1 MGFLSNASCLCA
13 HLCAEPGCSEKIRES
28 VLSNKGAIVSINA
41 TGSGILIHGA
51 LVLTTH
57 GTLPSIAAAEDS
69 DILVTR
75 MSIAADSQD
84 YRRRL
89 APGRFFI
96 TNSVLDLTVVA
107 CVPTEAEVVQPL
119 CLQNSVSPLL
129 DFGRVVYLLGR
140 QLTEEQ
146 GEDLMVGDG
155 RITVGTDTLI
165 KFSTDGAVWSPGS
178 AGFDIHGN
186 LAFMVC
192 DPMKLV
198 SAPQRKRISAT
209 AFWKKDFPKQF
220 GIPVQVIRHWLN
232 QHWKGSIEEL
242 DKPRIPSRLKFRHKE
257 RSTES
262 SSSSAKLKRV
272 HKENEHSVESSNNSG
287 SFKGFQR
294 QMEDDEEVSS
304 TAVGPEHE
312 LLYRSGI
319 VSADVGETQLKK
331 NNNFRMHPPVS
342 PDILKFVR
350 SGMPEGKWE
359 ISRSGNHEGESQTKK
374 EYLECSTSA
383 LQMEDFVG
391 TANNVGSDQSGPGNE
406 DWCLKKSVVVNP
418 QEDEE
423 VSSTAV
429 GPEHEEE
436 KDAEE
441 PIKAVL
447 LKGTENIHT
456 PRKVHKESIPA
467 HQKEIHKV
475 SLPGSEMKIPKEKLQ
490 PLNSTIPKVV
500 CKETS
505 PSHPAVIHKKSQ
517 QRLDISFLKVMHEET
532 IPPRSTEIQKEK
544 YQLLDIKF
552 PPKHDKGK
560 EKRSYPS
567 QLKGHMSNVHA
578 ELDNTEG
585 KKWAEDYTS
594 NMPDA
599 QSTAQVEFKEAD
611 DSNEHEKRGE
621 GSLFLSAF
629 KDPISSIHILSD
641 LDEKKHMK
649 LNPSDTEE
657 VWCRPT
663 TEYAESNFFSQHET
677 DCAQFKEPVPIV
689 CIKAKH
695 TEENRYGE
703 EKLSTLQQALKW
715 HNAECAESN
724 FPVKHEK
731 CSEKSWNLANV
742 QKPISNAI
750 HLDLKHMEEEKQ
762 AKGDLSRSDECLEA
776 EGAQKAKE
784 GQVAELETEEDS
796 SDNESVEDFG
806 IQMSHISSLIQAST
820 KKETDSSDIETMYS
834 AETRESRNYSPRESY
849 GKKNIPSVRR
859 SQSSMGS
866 IRGVQHWECDR
877 RNSFPG
883 RMKSAQ
889 PRHKNQV
896 HPSCSRR
903 ISLQIPSYRGP
914 DYFGPTVSSIM
925 KKRNLNA
932 INNNKE
938 AVPQQSPRW
947 IF

>member
-1 MGFLSNASCLCA
+1 MGFLSNASCLCG

-28 VLSNKGAIVSINA
+28 VLSNKGAIVIINS

-57 GTLPSIAAAEDS
+57 GTLPSVAAAEDS

-75 MSIAADSQD
+75 MGIAADSQD

-107 CVPTEAEVVQPL
+107 CVPTEADIVQPL

-220 GIPVQVIRHWLN
+220 GIPVPVIRHWLN

-257 RSTES
+257 KSTES

-272 HKENEHSVESSNNSG
+272 HKENEQSVESSNNSG
-287 SFKGFQR
+287 SFKGFSR
-294 QMEDDEEVSS
+294 QIEEDEEVSNN
-304 TAVGPEHE
+304 AVRSEHE

-319 VSADVGETQLKK
+319 VPADVGETQLKM
-331 NNNFRMHPPVS
+331 NNDFRMHPPVS
-342 PDILKFVR
+342 PDNLKFVR
-350 SGMPEGKWE
+350 SGISEGKWE
-359 ISRSGNHEGESQTKK
+359 ISGSRNHEGESQTKK
-374 EYLECSTSA
+374 EYLECSTNA
-383 LQMEDFVG
+383 LQMEEDFVG
-391 TANNVGSDQSGPGNE
+391 KANDVGADQSGPGNE
-406 DWCLKKSVVVNP
+406 DWCLKKNVIVNP
-418 QEDEE
+418 LEDEE
-423 VSSTAV
+423 VSSTGV
-429 GPEHEEE
+429 GLEHEEE

-456 PRKVHKESIPA
+456 PRKVHKESIPV
-467 HQKEIHKV
+467 HQNEIPKV
-475 SLPGSEMKIPKEKLQ
+475 SLLGSEMKIPKEKLQ

-517 QRLDISFLKVMHEET
+517 QRLDISFLKVTHEET
-532 IPPRSTEIQKEK
+532 IPMRSTEIQKDK

-552 PPKHDKGK
+552 PPKHDRGK
-560 EKRSYPS
+560 EKISYLS
-567 QLKGHMSNVHA
+567 QLKEHMSNIHP
-578 ELDNTEG
+578 ERDNTEG
-585 KKWAEDYTS
+585 NKWAEDYTS
-594 NMPDA
+594 SMPHA
-599 QSTAQVEFKEAD
+599 QSTDVEFKEAD
-611 DSNEHEKRGE
+611 DSNEHEKRGK
-621 GSLFLSAF
+621 GSLFLSEI
-629 KDPISSIHILSD
+629 KDHTSNIHMVSD

-649 LNPSDTEE
+649 QNPSDTEE

-663 TEYAESNFFSQHET
+663 TEYAESNFSSQHEI

-695 TEENRYGE
+695 TEEKRHGE
-703 EKLSTLQQALKW
+703 QKLSTLQQALKW

-742 QKPISNAI
+742 KKPSSSAFR
-750 HLDLKHMEEEKQ
+750 LDLKDIEEEKQ
-762 AKGDLSRSDECLEA
+762 VKGDLSRSNGYLEA
-776 EGAQKAKE
+776 EDAQKAKE
-784 GQVAELETEEDS
+784 GQEAELETEVDS
-796 SDNESVEDFG
+796 SDNGSIEDFG

-820 KKETDSSDIETMYS
+820 QKETDSSDIETMYS

-849 GKKNIPSVRR
+849 GKKNIQSVRR
-859 SQSSMGS
+859 SQSSMS
-866 IRGVQHWECDR
+866 STRGVQHWECDR

-883 RMKSAQ
+883 RMKPAQ

-925 KKRNLNA
+925 KKRNLHA